1 MKLVTEG
8 KLERMLGSEKNVII
22 KEINAYR
29 TQKKK
34 HKIRYEK
41 DYPAVI
47 IAAQYNK
54 IMKVGRS
61 RSMNAIT
68 GNHRNDLH
76 ELLKSA
82 LMQAGKDLLK
92 SKITISKFEEVEK
105 KRYYFGTC
113 AEDDVAD
120 KIIKKYESSSRKRK
134 KRLFKNL
141 NEICFTKARRPRTWE
156 IIPCCDVCQEIFS

>member
-1 MKLVTEG
+1 MKFVTEG
-8 KLERMLGSEKNVII
+8 KLQRMLGNEINVII

-34 HKIRYEK
+34 HKILYEE

-47 IAAQYNK
+47 TAAKYNQCR
-54 IMKVGRS
+54 KVGRS
-61 RSMNAIT
+61 RSMNALT

-82 LMQAGKDLLK
+82 LIQAGKELLK
-92 SKITISKFEEVEK
+92 RKITIFKFEEVGK
-105 KRYYFGTC
+105 KRYFFGTC

-120 KIIKKYESSSRKRK
+120 KIIKKYESSSHKYK
-134 KRLFKNL
+134 KLQFKNL
-141 NEICFTKARRPRTWE
+141 NEIYFTKARRPRTWE